1 MKNSK
6 LIKWGILH
14 SLGVLTYIALLAI
27 FMDNASSWF
36 GGEDKEIITPII
48 VLLLF
53 VFSALVTGALVLAKP
68 IMLYVDGH
76 KKEGIKLLSYTG
88 LSIFVLILLSS
99 LVLLIS
105 K

>member
-6 LIKWGILH
+6 LIKWGITH
-14 SLGVLTYIALLAI
+14 SLGVLAYIALLAI
-27 FMDNASSWF
+27 FMDNASHWF
-36 GGEDKEIITPII
+36 GEEDKKIITPII

-68 IMLYVDGH
+68 IMLYIDGH
-76 KKEGIKLLSYTG
+76 KKEAVRLLFYTG

-99 LVLLIS
+99 LVLFII